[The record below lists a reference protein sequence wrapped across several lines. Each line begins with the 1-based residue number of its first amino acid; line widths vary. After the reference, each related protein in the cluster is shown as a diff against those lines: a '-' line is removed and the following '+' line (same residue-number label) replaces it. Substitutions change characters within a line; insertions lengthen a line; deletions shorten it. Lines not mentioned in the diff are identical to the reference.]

1 MLRVVRI
8 LVINQDIFGAGHP
21 LEKSWKIVRDNHMHT
36 LLALL
41 RKIVGHSERRTDRV
55 AIGREMG
62 RQYKFFAFFKV
73 AAKAMHR
80 VFV

>member
-1 MLRVVRI
+1 
-8 LVINQDIFGAGHP
+8 
-21 LEKSWKIVRDNHMHT
+21 MHT
-36 LLALL
+36 LLALF